1 MSHLLHL
8 NSCDNYPNKCPHIC
22 LHLIVKYQVAARTD
36 FLVRASPY
44 RGRALYAP
52 FETAQVFFEEKTTLI
67 SPDSDCI
74 LTPPERKRDYTRHA
88 PQRKLF
94 QQHIFLFVQHR
105 RNAPA
110 ALSCVGNTHT

>member
-1 MSHLLHL
+1 
-8 NSCDNYPNKCPHIC
+8 
-22 LHLIVKYQVAARTD
+22 
-36 FLVRASPY
+36 LVRASPY

-67 SPDSDCI
+67 SPGSGCI
-74 LTPPERKRDYTRHA
+74 LPPPERKRDYTRHA

-94 QQHIFLFVQHR
+94 QQHIFMFVQHR

-110 ALSCVGNTHT
+110 ALSCVGNTNT